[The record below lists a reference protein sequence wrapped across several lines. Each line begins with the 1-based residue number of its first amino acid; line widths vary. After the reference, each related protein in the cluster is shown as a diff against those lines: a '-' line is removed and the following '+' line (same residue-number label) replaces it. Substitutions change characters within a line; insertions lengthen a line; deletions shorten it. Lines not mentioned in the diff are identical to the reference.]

1 MALEIETHF
10 IKFNTRGR
18 THILD
23 ITDKIQKVIDSSGF
37 KEGNVT
43 VFAIGSTTGIST
55 VEFEPGLIQTDI
67 PALYNKLAPYGPD
80 YAHHNTWGD
89 DNGAA
94 HVRST
99 FTGSSMVIPFI
110 NGRLLT
116 GTWQQIIFI
125 DFDTR
130 PRSRE
135 VVVQIMG
142 KK

>member
-1 MALEIETHF
+1 MEIETHF
-10 IKFNTRGR
+10 IKFNTRGK
-18 THILD
+18 THIVD
-23 ITDKIQKVIDSSGF
+23 ITDKVRRVIDDSGF
-37 KEGNVT
+37 TEGNVT
-43 VFAIGSTTGIST
+43 IFAIGSTTGIST
-55 VEFEPGLIQTDI
+55 IEYEPGLVNTDI
-67 PALYNKLAPYGPD
+67 PGLYDKLAPYGPD

-99 FTGSSMVIPFI
+99 LTGSSLVVPFVR
-110 NGRLLT
+110 GRLLT

-135 VVVQIMG
+135 VVVQILG
-142 KK
+142 VKG